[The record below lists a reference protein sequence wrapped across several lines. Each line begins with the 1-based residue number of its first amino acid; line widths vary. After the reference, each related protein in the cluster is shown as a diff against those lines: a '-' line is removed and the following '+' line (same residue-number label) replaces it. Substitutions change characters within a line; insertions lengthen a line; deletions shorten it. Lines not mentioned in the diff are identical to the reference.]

1 LEARSLGNSEEN
13 SSEVALKKF
22 IGFALAGGSATVI
35 NFCVFLLLISQ
46 DVDVVFASAI
56 GYVSGIA
63 ISFTLNRSLVFKSS
77 NNVSL
82 VRYFVLY
89 AIALICQLLLL
100 ALLLGFRFEPWIA
113 NAISVTLVLI
123 ANYFAMRKFVFYR

>member
-1 LEARSLGNSEEN
+1 
-13 SSEVALKKF
+13 VALKKF